1 MDDSKQEYK
10 FDDIALLII
19 GYDPYVDV
27 WNYYFDLLN
36 KYWRMRPKTYLA
48 TNSLIPVY
56 DNVEV
61 IPVGENAEWSKK
73 VYIASNKI
81 KEKYIVLLLEDFFT
95 TTYVNNDCF
104 VELLEIIKKNNVEY
118 CKLLNQSK
126 IKGICFQNYSY
137 LHIIDK
143 NENYGISLQPSIW
156 KKDFLLTL
164 IGNENYNA
172 WIFELKQIENK
183 IQNEKYINC
192 IADDRNVLEI
202 THTVVQSKYLRKAVR
217 IFKKQK
223 YYFNLM
229 DREQM
234 SLLETMKYRSKLYF
248 SEYSPAILK
257 KPLKRIGRLMGV
269 NFVSDRE
276 LGGK

>member
-27 WNYYFDLLN
+27 WNHYFDLLN
-36 KYWRMRPKTYLA
+36 KYWKIRPKTYLA
-48 TNSLIPVY
+48 TNSLTPVY

-73 VYIASNKI
+73 VYVASNKI

-95 TTYVNNDCF
+95 TTFVNNDCF
-104 VELLEIIKKNNVEY
+104 VELFDIIKKNNIDY

-156 KKDFLLTL
+156 NKDFLLTL
-164 IGNENYNA
+164 LGNENYNA
-172 WIFELKQIENK
+172 WIFELNQIENK

-217 IFKKQK
+217 TFKRQK
-223 YYFNLM
+223 YYFNLK

-234 SLLETMKYRSKLYF
+234 SLLETVKYRSKLYF

-257 KPLKRIGRLMGV
+257 KPLKGIGRLMGV
-269 NFVSDRE
+269 DFVSDRE